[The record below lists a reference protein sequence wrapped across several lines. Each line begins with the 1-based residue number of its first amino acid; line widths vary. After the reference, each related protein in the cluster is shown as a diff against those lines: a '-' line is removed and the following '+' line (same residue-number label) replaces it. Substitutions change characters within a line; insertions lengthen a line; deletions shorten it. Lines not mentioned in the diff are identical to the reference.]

1 MYFSA
6 SALAGFEI
14 ILLLTLQIMVG
25 NMYQLTG
32 LIIAGLMTG
41 LAIGSGNIFR
51 SLNSISLRNKVIFL
65 LVFYLIFGLLY
76 NYLLELKS
84 GLLSV
89 AIIITSGFFPAL
101 ITGQLFN
108 ELTMNTNEAETSS
121 VIYSADL
128 AGSALG
134 FIIISGVMVPLF
146 GIQVSV
152 YLLSVLIF
160 AGILFGT
167 TNNKL

>member
-1 MYFSA
+1 
-6 SALAGFEI
+6 
-14 ILLLTLQIMVG
+14 
-25 NMYQLTG
+25 
-32 LIIAGLMTG
+32 
-41 LAIGSGNIFR
+41 
-51 SLNSISLRNKVIFL
+51 
-65 LVFYLIFGLLY
+65 
-76 NYLLELKS
+76 
-84 GLLSV
+84 
-89 AIIITSGFFPAL
+89 
-101 ITGQLFN
+101 
-108 ELTMNTNEAETSS
+108 MNTNEAETSS